1 MENSYFE
8 YNNLPIVSTN
18 KIWHV
23 MFAFSFHGEIC
34 IANLDMVSRIPKFNV
49 VDALLSANKLLT
61 FYPTLILGSNGVFKN
76 FQDYFLEI
84 RDGKPWYRILT
95 GESSLIISANQLKS
109 YLVSIRLLDFYV
121 KFVGDKLS

>member
-1 MENSYFE
+1 
-8 YNNLPIVSTN
+8 
-18 KIWHV
+18 